1 MGENK
6 LLSLPLAFAV
16 VVVQLRLD
24 GGGDEH
30 RRFVALRGQ
39 QGEQVLGE
47 APVALVKFIR
57 ILGTV
62 HARQME
68 HKVRPGGVVRQKLF
82 WRVDVEQKQVVPAF
96 IAKLGDKV
104 FSHKTA
110 RPCN

>member
-1 MGENK
+1 M
-6 LLSLPLAFAV
+6 
-16 VVVQLRLD
+16 
-24 GGGDEH
+24 
-30 RRFVALRGQ
+30 
-39 QGEQVLGE
+39 LGE

-104 FSHKTA
+104 FFPQN
-110 RPCN
+110 RPPL